1 MPRARRWPNGRS
13 CSGSSATRPSSR
25 NDDAPMKLAILG
37 GGHGCYA
44 AAADLAE
51 AGHEVML
58 WRRDAAALAPLVAH
72 GSILLKDAA
81 GARDVAIAGASAD
94 IGAVVRG
101 AELIVIPSPAIAQA
115 DIARALAPH

>member
-1 MPRARRWPNGRS
+1 
-13 CSGSSATRPSSR
+13 
-25 NDDAPMKLAILG
+25 MKLAILG

-58 WRRDAAALAPLVAH
+58 WRRDAAALAPLVVH

-94 IGAVVRG
+94 IAAVVRG
-101 AELIVIPSPAIAQA
+101 AELIVIPSPAIAQD
-115 DIARALAPH
+115 DIARALAPHLADGQVVFQIGRAHV